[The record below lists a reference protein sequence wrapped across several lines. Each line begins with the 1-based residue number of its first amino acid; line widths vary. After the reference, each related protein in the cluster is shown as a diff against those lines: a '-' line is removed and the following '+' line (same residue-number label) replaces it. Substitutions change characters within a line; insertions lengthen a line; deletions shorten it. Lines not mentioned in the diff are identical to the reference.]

1 MLNFRIS
8 LKLFNGYLSIVLIGR
23 WLSAMPRIAGT
34 RADLRQAKA
43 LEQIWKDQGLDNS
56 GIEAYDVLLSYP
68 GNNSFP
74 NKVSTKKLSI
84 YIEFNQ

>member
-1 MLNFRIS
+1 
-8 LKLFNGYLSIVLIGR
+8 
-23 WLSAMPRIAGT
+23 MPRIAGT

-74 NKVSTKKLSI
+74 NKVSTKNSASI
-84 YIEFNQ
+84 LNLTNKISTNFENFNFSCM